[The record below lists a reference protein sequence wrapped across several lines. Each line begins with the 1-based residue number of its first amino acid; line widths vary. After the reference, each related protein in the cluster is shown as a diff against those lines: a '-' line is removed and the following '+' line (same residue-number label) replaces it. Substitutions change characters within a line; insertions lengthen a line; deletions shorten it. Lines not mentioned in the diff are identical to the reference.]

1 MAKTKKRAIPR
12 RGNAAKLAEEAN
24 IGRETIDWSSVKPE
38 DYTKKIH
45 ETLRHYGY
53 FYEKKSYVSWAQEWV
68 NTNRPN
74 DIKTFK
80 ASEDWRVS
88 ATLAG
93 LMKMQLMGA
102 ELEQSAIDF
111 IQDNVEEI
119 LSHGRRNIEL
129 KTEEVEEDTTVEVK
143 RKNPAEL
150 LKEKTNIIIGDIEG
164 FIDHHLDGVLDAK
177 FSLYTHLKAINAAT
191 QSARDIVTHY
201 KEVEQELKELVEDKV
216 DYLVEGYNHLSAS
229 EQKKLYKLISSFVSD
244 GEKYVLSKKAT
255 RKPRAKK
262 ATPATKQVEKV
273 IYQKESADYK
283 ITSTS
288 PAYIVG
294 ATEVYLFN
302 TKTRVIK
309 YLVTN
314 NKDGFI
320 VKGTSIK
327 NYDEELS
334 FKKKLRKPEETID
347 SINKVTKLRALKALK
362 ALKTAEKPTDSRIN
376 ADTVI
381 LKVNK

>member
-1 MAKTKKRAIPR
+1 MAKSKKRAIPR
-12 RGNAAKLAEEAN
+12 RGNAAKLAEESN

-38 DYTKKIH
+38 EYRKNIL

-53 FYEKKSYVSWAQEWV
+53 FYEKKSYVSWSIEWIKAK
-68 NTNRPN
+68 RPS
-74 DIKTFK
+74 DLKAFK

-102 ELEQSAIDF
+102 ELEQSDIDF
-111 IQDNVEEI
+111 IESSVARILQIGKMNIDNTV
-119 LSHGRRNIEL
+119 
-129 KTEEVEEDTTVEVK
+129 EEVEEDKEPVK
-143 RKNPAEL
+143 RKNPSEL
-150 LKEKTNIIIGDIEG
+150 LKEKTLNITGEIEG
-164 FIDHHLDGVLDAK
+164 FIDDYLDGTLDKK
-177 FSLYTHLKAINAAT
+177 FSLYTHLKTIDAAAQT
-191 QSARDIVTHY
+191 GRDVAKFY
-201 KEVEQELKELVEDKV
+201 REMEAELIELTVNKDAE
-216 DYLVEGYNHLSAS
+216 LVEGYNNLSTR
-229 EQKKLYKLISSFVSD
+229 EQKGLLKLISGFVSD
-244 GEKYVLSKKAT
+244 GEKYVLSKKAN

-262 ATPATKQVEKV
+262 ATPATKQVAKV
-273 IYQKESADYK
+273 VYQKECADFK
-283 ITSTS
+283 ISSTS

-309 YLVTN
+309 YLVTD

-320 VKGTSIK
+320 VSGTTVK

-362 ALKTAEKPTDSRIN
+362 ALKTKASSTDGRIN